1 VEQESGGAGFLTVA
15 VVVIALVLPGL
26 VLIEMWRTRRVAVA
40 DDAPDTVLD
49 PVLSGAGM
57 SRKILLAMVILIE
70 AMLLFMAYGAN
81 EPFRQASARER
92 QKEFAIEA
100 GAHTYVQYCVACH
113 GVSGKGY
120 LENIGLV
127 GKPINTSSLQSTD
140 PDERKANNKM
150 IYQVIQIGRNNG
162 AMPAWAVEGGGPLN
176 YQMINELVLLITEG
190 RWDSV
195 EAVAKTQGVQS
206 PTEAP
211 ITDPVAAGKLIVT
224 QGACASCHAVAG
236 TAAKSAVG
244 PALDGIA
251 ARKLGGVAD
260 FNAANVKKWV
270 ANPSALKPG
279 SSMPGY
285 ALKESYLDA
294 IAAYLATL
302 K

>member
-1 VEQESGGAGFLTVA
+1 MEHNDGGAGFLTVA

-26 VLIEMWRTRRVAVA
+26 VLLEMWRTRRVVVA
-40 DDAPDTVLD
+40 DDAPENVLD
-49 PVLSGAGM
+49 PILSTAGM
-57 SRKILLAMVILIE
+57 SRKVLLSIVVMVE
-70 AMLLFMAYGAN
+70 AFLLFIAYGAN
-81 EPFRQASARER
+81 EPFRQAAARER

-100 GAHTYVQYCVACH
+100 GAHTYVQYCVSCH
-113 GVSGKGY
+113 GVGGKGY

-127 GKPINTSSLQSTD
+127 GKPLNTSALQSTD
-140 PDERKANNKM
+140 EGERKANSKM
-150 IYQVIQIGRNNG
+150 IYQTLQNGRNNG
-162 AMPAWAVEGGGPLN
+162 AMPAWGVENGGPLN
-176 YQMINELVLLITEG
+176 YQMINELVVMITDG
-190 RWDSV
+190 RWEAV
-195 EAVAKTQGVQS
+195 EAVAKSQGVQS

-236 TAAKSAVG
+236 TAAMGAVG

-251 ARKLGGVAD
+251 NRKIGGVAD
-260 FNAANVKKWV
+260 NTPENMKKWV
-270 ANPSALKPG
+270 TNPSSLKPG